1 MGYLNNMEKTKEAI
15 DDEGW
20 LHSGDVGKV
29 DEVSCPRIFGN
40 LIFPIILISMMLLK
54 IPEIVGGQHCKYWP
68 SRFFCLRICP
78 NLLWALSSHWNK
90 VERFYGAD
98 IQNFKLA
105 FVYRCVHLCI

>member
-40 LIFPIILISMMLLK
+40 LIFPIILISMNDAPKNTRNCWRSTL
-54 IPEIVGGQHCKYWP
+54 
-68 SRFFCLRICP
+68 
-78 NLLWALSSHWNK
+78 
-90 VERFYGAD
+90 
-98 IQNFKLA
+98 
-105 FVYRCVHLCI
+105 